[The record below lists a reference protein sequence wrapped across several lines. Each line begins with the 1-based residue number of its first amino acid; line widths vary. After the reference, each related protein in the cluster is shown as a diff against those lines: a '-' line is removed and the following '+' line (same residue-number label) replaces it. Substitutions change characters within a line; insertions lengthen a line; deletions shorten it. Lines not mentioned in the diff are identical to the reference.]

1 MSVTLSP
8 APTEAPTPRSY
19 AEKPPKKSR
28 RSRAKSGPDNAPR
41 KSTFITI
48 VMLAAVA
55 YFLLPIAWL
64 LIASTKTN
72 SGLFRSFGFS
82 FDRDFA
88 FFSNIANVFT
98 RENGIFVRWMLN
110 TIVYA
115 SVSAVGATL
124 LATLAGYAFAKYSFP
139 GGKLLFSV
147 ILGAIMIPTTA
158 LAIPTYLLFS
168 GVGLTDNP
176 LAVILPS
183 IVNPFGM
190 YLMMVYAQGA
200 VDTSLLEAGRID
212 GAGEF
217 RIFWQLCLRVLAPG
231 MVTVLLFSLV
241 ATWNNY
247 FLPLIMLNSRD
258 LLPLTVG
265 LAQWQSAASR
275 GNGGEALFSAVISG
289 SLVSTLPLI
298 VAFLFL
304 QKYWQSGLSAGG
316 VKG

>member
-1 MSVTLSP
+1 MT
-8 APTEAPTPRSY
+8 APSLAAPPTSASRTSSRPTPT
-19 AEKPPKKSR
+19 KKR
-28 RSRAKSGPDNAPR
+28 RDQRP
-41 KSTFITI
+41 STFISI
-48 VMLAAVA
+48 VMVAVTA
-55 YFLLPIAWL
+55 YFLLPIVWL
-64 LIASTKTN
+64 VVASTKSN
-72 SGLFRSFGFS
+72 SGLFRSFGFA

-88 FFSNIANVFT
+88 FFTNLGELFS
-98 RENGIFVRWMLN
+98 RDGGIFVRWLLN
-110 TIVYA
+110 TIAYA
-115 SVSAVGATL
+115 GISAVGATF

-139 GGKLLFSV
+139 GGKLLFSI
-147 ILGAIMIPTTA
+147 ILGAIMIPSTA

-168 GVGLTDNP
+168 NAGLTDTP

-183 IVNPFGM
+183 IVNPFGL

-247 FLPLIMLNSRD
+247 FLPLIMLNTSD

-275 GNGGEALFSAVISG
+275 GNGGEALFSLVISG
-289 SLVSTLPLI
+289 SLVSTIPLI
-298 VAFLFL
+298 IAFLFL
-304 QKYWQSGLSAGG
+304 QRYWQSGLTAGG

>member
-1 MSVTLSP
+1 MTVALSP
-8 APTEAPTPRSY
+8 VQPSATAPVPGRPPVPPR
-19 AEKPPKKSR
+19 K
-28 RSRAKSGPDNAPR
+28 RSKTGAAPR
-41 KSTFITI
+41 KSTFITV
-48 VMLAAVA
+48 VMLAAAA

-64 LIASTKTN
+64 VIASTKTN
-72 SGLFRSFGFS
+72 SGLFRSFGFA

-88 FFSNIANVFT
+88 LFSNIADVFT
-98 RENGIFVRWMLN
+98 RDNGIFVRWLLN
-110 TIVYA
+110 TVVYA

-124 LATLAGYAFAKYSFP
+124 LATLAGYAFAKYQFP
-139 GGKLLFSV
+139 GGRLLFSV
-147 ILGAIMIPTTA
+147 ILGAIMIPSTA

-168 GVGLTDNP
+168 GAGLTDTP

-183 IVNPFGM
+183 IVNPFGL

-200 VDTSLLEAGRID
+200 IDTSLLEAGRID

-247 FLPLIMLNSRD
+247 FLPLIMLNTSD

-289 SLVSTLPLI
+289 SLVSTIPLVI
-298 VAFLFL
+298 AFLFL
-304 QKYWQSGLSAGG
+304 QKYWQSGLTAGG